1 MSVRRAAVA
10 DLFYPGDPGEL
21 GRQLTSI
28 FSPFNKLPKQKS
40 YAAIV
45 PHAGY
50 IYSGEAAAQAY
61 AQIDFSDLDCIL
73 LFGPAHR
80 VPLKGLALP
89 SVTQFETPFGNYPL
103 DKELI
108 EQLVDAGLASI
119 DDSAHRQEH
128 SLEVQIP
135 FLQHLGVAVPL
146 IPVVV
151 GWAKHDEVS
160 KCIEFVVSRANT
172 LILVSSDLSHFH
184 SYAEAQAIDLNT
196 TYRILDM
203 ETDIQ
208 PEEACGCYALNG
220 LLSWLQGTDKTIEVV
235 SKYNS
240 GDATG
245 DKSRVVGYA
254 SYIVYQ

>member
-1 MSVRRAAVA
+1 MSIRRAAVA
-10 DLFYPGDPGEL
+10 DLFYPGDPVEL
-21 GRQLTSI
+21 GGQLSSI
-28 FSPFNKLPKQKS
+28 FSLFNSLPKQKS
-40 YAAIV
+40 VAAIV

-61 AQIDFSDLDCIL
+61 AQIDFSELDCIL

-89 SVTQFETPFGNYPL
+89 SVTEFETPLGNYPL
-103 DKELI
+103 AKGLI
-108 EQLVDAGLASI
+108 EQLVAADLATV

-135 FLQHLGVAVPL
+135 FLQHLGVEVPL
-146 IPVVV
+146 IPIVV
-151 GWAKHDEVS
+151 GWSNPDEVS
-160 KCIEFVVSRANT
+160 KCIEFVLLQAKA

-184 SYAEAQAIDLNT
+184 SYAEAQEIDQNT

-220 LLSWLQGTDKTIEVV
+220 LLSWLKGSDKTIEVV

-240 GDATG
+240 GDTAG
-245 DKSRVVGYA
+245 DKDRVVGYA

>member
-10 DLFYPGDPGEL
+10 HLFYPGDPGEL
-21 GRQLTSI
+21 SRQLDSI
-28 FSPFNKLPKQKS
+28 FSPFKSLPKQKS
-40 YAAIV
+40 FAAIV

-50 IYSGEAAAQAY
+50 INSGEAAAQAY
-61 AQIDFSDLDCIL
+61 AQIDFSELDCIL

-89 SVTQFETPFGNYPL
+89 SVTEFETPLGNYPMA
-103 DKELI
+103 KSLI
-108 EQLVDAGLASI
+108 EQLAFTDLAVI
-119 DDSAHRQEH
+119 NDSAHRQEH

-135 FLQHLGVAVPL
+135 FLQHLGVEVPL
-146 IPVVV
+146 IPIVV
-151 GWAKHDEVS
+151 GWSKPDEVF
-160 KCIEFVVSRANT
+160 KCIEFVLSRAKT

-184 SYAEAQAIDLNT
+184 SYAEAQAIDQNT
-196 TYRILDM
+196 TCRILDR

-220 LLSWLQGTDKTIEVV
+220 LLSFLQGSDKTIEVI

-240 GDATG
+240 GDTAG
-245 DKSRVVGYA
+245 DKDRVVGYA